1 MMHSRITLKGVRSSF
16 NSSIKS
22 HYTVAWFGRP
32 LANLIT
38 PTFFNSGF
46 TANGV
51 TKGRVL
57 LAAACLVALAVPGWA
72 GAVLACVGFYVC
84 FVLDCVD
91 GNLARLRGEVTY
103 WGKFIDGL
111 ADFVFILGAP
121 TAAAIGIYS
130 AGGNDFWLL
139 AGCLVTAI
147 SSASQMT
154 RSRLSFFREWMVGQ
168 GGALSEDVVMQA
180 TGPRRVQTLAAG
192 VFVNGTFL
200 LPLLLLI
207 PDQGRLVF
215 VAAAIAVQALPEVF
229 WLGATI
235 AEARIILARRRTS
248 IHSPP
253 DQSSNG

>member
-1 MMHSRITLKGVRSSF
+1 MMRSRITLEGVRASF
-16 NSSIKS
+16 NSNIKS
-22 HYTVAWFGRP
+22 HYSVGWFGRP
-32 LANLIT
+32 LANLVT
-38 PTFFNSGF
+38 PAFFNTGF

-51 TKGRVL
+51 TNGRVL
-57 LAAACLVALAVPGWA
+57 LAAVCLMALAIPGWA
-72 GAVLACVGFYVC
+72 GAALACVGFYVC

-121 TAAAIGIYS
+121 IAAAIGIYS
-130 AGGNDFWLL
+130 GGGEGVWLL
-139 AGCLVTAI
+139 LGCLVTAI
-147 SSASQMT
+147 SSVSQMT

-168 GGALSEDVVMQA
+168 GGALSEDVVRQA
-180 TGPRRVQTLAAG
+180 AGPRRVQSLASG
-192 VFVNGTFL
+192 VYVNGTFL
-200 LPLLLLI
+200 MPLLLLL
-207 PDQGRLVF
+207 PDHGRLAF
-215 VAAAIAVQALPEVF
+215 VAAAIALQALPEVL

-253 DQSSNG
+253 EQSSNG